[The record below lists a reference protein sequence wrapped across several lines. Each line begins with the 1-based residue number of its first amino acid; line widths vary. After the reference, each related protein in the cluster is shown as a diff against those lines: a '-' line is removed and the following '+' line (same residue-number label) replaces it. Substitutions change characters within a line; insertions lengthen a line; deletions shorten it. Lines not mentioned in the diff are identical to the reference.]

1 MPQIERERLL
11 QTHACEAGA
20 TDQRGAAQNNN
31 RFCFK
36 QQQVLFQTTT
46 GFVSARS
53 HSRLTWKLGQGRP
66 HQVDVVFLGEGL
78 ADHVAV
84 G

>member
-1 MPQIERERLL
+1 MRARRARQIKEVPHK
-11 QTHACEAGA
+11 TTTGFVS
-20 TDQRGAAQNNN
+20 NNN

-36 QQQVLFQTTT
+36 QQQVLLQTTT